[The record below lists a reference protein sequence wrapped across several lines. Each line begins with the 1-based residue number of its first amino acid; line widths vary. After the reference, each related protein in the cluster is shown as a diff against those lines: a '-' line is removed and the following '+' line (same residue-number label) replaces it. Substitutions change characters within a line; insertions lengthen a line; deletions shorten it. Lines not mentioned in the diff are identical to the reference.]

1 MTKLS
6 VIVPV
11 YNAERFLSRCLDS
24 LFSQGLGEDEMEIVC
39 VDDGSTDDSLSVL
52 QGYASSHPSVKVYSQ
67 SHSGLGM
74 TRNIALKYV
83 SGEIVTFCDA
93 DDYLIPNGLR
103 YVLDHFWDDQ
113 VDVVCHGSTTLDE
126 RKLKHWTEN
135 NDVTGDTVFDGSGQ
149 DAYERSPKYF
159 VWNTLIRRSYIE
171 EHHLNFRSMI
181 MTEDSYFMLELMMS
195 NPRTRDVS
203 SNIYRY
209 TINKEQLTRQ
219 RDVDTMRMCIES
231 YAQFI
236 ARLKHYGLA
245 KVVRQQCVPF
255 YSRILSAKLDK
266 GDYLSVRKALQDLG
280 LKSCPYALYA
290 PMSWLFRQVFV
301 PYILPHLS
309 RG

>member
-11 YNAERFLSRCLDS
+11 YNAEPYLHRCIDS
-24 LFSQGLGEDEMEIVC
+24 LLNQGLSEEEMEIIC

-52 QGYASSHPSVKVYSQ
+52 QGYACSNPSVKVFSQ

-83 SGEIVTFCDA
+83 SGEIITFCDA

-103 YVLDHFWDDQ
+103 YVLDHFWDDL
-113 VDVVCHGSTTLDE
+113 VDVVCYGSTTLDKK
-126 RKLKHWTEN
+126 KLKHWKEN
-135 NDVTGDTVFDGSGQ
+135 NDVTGEVLFEGLGRE
-149 DAYERSPKYF
+149 AYERNPKYF
-159 VWNTLIRRSYIE
+159 VWNTLIRRSFME
-171 EHHLNFRSMI
+171 EHQLNFRSMI
-181 MTEDSYFMLELMMS
+181 MTEDSYFMLELMMA

-209 TINKEQLTRQ
+209 TVNQGQLTRQ
-219 RDVDTMRMCIES
+219 RDGDTMRKCIES
-231 YAQFI
+231 YARYI
-236 ARLKHYGLA
+236 ARLKHYGLS

-266 GDYLSVRKALQDLG
+266 EEYNAVRKVLQDLD
-280 LKSCPYALYA
+280 LKSYPYALYV
-290 PMSWLFRQVFV
+290 PMSWLFRRVFV
-301 PYILPHLS
+301 PHVLPRLS